1 MLNTLGKEDSPLEP
15 YRQGFFPRSGDSEK
29 EGVAFEHPYSG
40 KVRFKLLILKYINK
54 ARS

>member
-1 MLNTLGKEDSPLEP
+1 MEP